1 MKPWPYTFT
10 AEGLNIE
17 RLIRQAG
24 EQGITLSGLKRGGA
38 RKISGMVS
46 EDDLPGLSEL
56 ARSGGWRFEAG
67 RRRGAGQWL
76 DALKRRWLLAVGCLL
91 AAGCLAAASQLVWR
105 IELID
110 PGVYE
115 ADLRGYLAVL
125 EVRPLR
131 WKRSLDLGAIRD
143 SLEWRYPEVAW
154 IECGFRGMTLTIT
167 VVEGVASGEA
177 LTHLGSGDV
186 VAARDGVVE
195 SIITLA
201 GTPQV
206 KAGQTVRKGQILILG
221 EERTNDG
228 MTRLVSARGK
238 VMARVWDGSSVQMS
252 TLERETIY
260 TGRQQRVTV
269 AACRWF
275 DLWQREDSGFE
286 QQDIAM
292 RVMPLGGLFLPF
304 TLRVETRMEAEIA
317 PKTREL
323 EQVKTEAALAAM
335 RKLRE
340 KVGMDDVFLTN
351 WVDYSMIDDE
361 VLLAVAIGER
371 VIDIASASPH
381 GQRAE
386 PVK

>member
-24 EQGITLSGLKRGGA
+24 EMEITLQGLRRIGM

-46 EDDLPGLSEL
+46 EDDLPRLMEL
-56 ARSGGWRFEAG
+56 AQSGGWRFESG
-67 RRRGAGQWL
+67 KRRGAGKWL
-76 DALKRRWLLAVGCLL
+76 DTLKRRWMLAAGCLL
-91 AAGCLAAASQLVWR
+91 AAICLGVASQLVWR

-110 PGVYE
+110 AGIYE
-115 ADLRGYLAVL
+115 ADLRGYLEVL

-131 WKRSLDLGAIRD
+131 WKRSFDLSAIRD

-154 IECGFRGMTLTIT
+154 IECGFRGMTLTVT

-195 SIITLA
+195 SIITLS

-206 KAGQTVRKGQILILG
+206 KAGQTVRAGQVLILG
-221 EERTNDG
+221 EERTSDG
-228 MTRLVSARGK
+228 LVRPVSARGK
-238 VMARVWDGSSVQMS
+238 VLARVWDGASVRMS
-252 TLERETIY
+252 TLERDTVY
-260 TGRQQRVTV
+260 TGRQQEVFTV
-269 AACRWF
+269 SCPWF
-275 DLWQREDSGFE
+275 DLWVAEPSGYE
-286 QQDIAM
+286 QQDVAI
-292 RVMPLGGLFLPF
+292 RTMPLGGLFLPF
-304 TLRVETRMEAEIA
+304 TLRFETRMEADA
-317 PKTREL
+317 SLRQRDP
-323 EQVKTEAALAAM
+323 EQVKSEAALAAM

-351 WVDYSMIDDE
+351 WVDYSIVDDE
-361 VLLAVAIGER
+361 NLLAVAIGER
-371 VIDIASASPH
+371 LVDIARPSP
-381 GQRAE
+381 RAQ
-386 PVK
+386 